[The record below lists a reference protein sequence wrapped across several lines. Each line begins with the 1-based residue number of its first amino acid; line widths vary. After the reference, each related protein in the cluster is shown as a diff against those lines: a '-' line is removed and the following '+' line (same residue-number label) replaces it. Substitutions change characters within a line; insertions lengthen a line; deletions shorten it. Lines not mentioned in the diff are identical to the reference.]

1 MTKPMN
7 KVLKAQFFVDD
18 LSDDQKAV
26 ITDIN
31 SYIKQGLSEKAH
43 SIAVIEGAAGTGKSV
58 VLMEL
63 VRQYMT
69 DKRYKTALVVNH
81 PELYKAYREMGT
93 AIPNMD
99 VSTIRRP
106 TSLIND
112 AEKNHKKYDIVFV
125 DEAHLLYSKSEP
137 YAHYRGQNQL
147 TDLLN
152 LAHVVI
158 AVYDFEQVFQ
168 SKMYWAKDL
177 LYKTIGKH
185 PHKQFDMNFQYRMVA
200 SNEQVAWMDDLTA
213 EKPMK
218 PFPNNSKF
226 EYKVFDTAGELFET
240 IKTRNKEVGMS
251 RVVATSGFPRIDGR
265 HNVEMDTFSLPWD
278 EWDPQRTPW
287 AKREGSITQVGTIY
301 TLQGFDLNYVGMI
314 IGPSFGYDAKTDTM
328 TVIPEKYSHKEV
340 FKKRKDIQF
349 SRDEYKAFIANVLN
363 VLIKRG
369 KYGLYLTAYDDALR
383 ARLIELYNT
392 EK

>member
-18 LSDDQKAV
+18 LSDDQKTV

-31 SYIKQGLSEKAH
+31 DYIGQGLHGKDH
-43 SIAVIEGAAGTGKSV
+43 SIAIIEGAAGTGKSV

-69 DKRYKTALVVNH
+69 NKRYKTALVVNH

-93 AIPNMD
+93 AIPGMD

-112 AEKNHKKYDIVFV
+112 AQKNHKKYDIIFV

-147 TDLLN
+147 TDLMD
-152 LAHVVI
+152 LAQVVV

-168 SKMYWAKDL
+168 SKMYWDKDL
-177 LYKTIGKH
+177 LFKTIGRH
-185 PHKQFDMNFQYRMVA
+185 PYKQFDMNFQYRMVA

-218 PFPNNSKF
+218 PFPDNSTF
-226 EYKVFDTAGELFET
+226 EYKVFDTAGALFEK
-240 IKTRNKEVGMS
+240 IKARNKEVGMS

-265 HNVEMDTFSLPWD
+265 HNVEMDSFSLPWD

-340 FKKRKDIQF
+340 FKKRKDMTF

-383 ARLIELYNT
+383 ARLLELAET